1 MTVISPASAVAGS
14 AFNLVVSDEANV
26 GSWIASW
33 IVVAVAYLYMLS
45 LYPSVCSGIV
55 VGRRLLSFGTCSPPS
70 MNYRLKELSVSTAA
84 GTVSVGV
91 FLYQV
96 LR

>member
-1 MTVISPASAVAGS
+1 M
-14 AFNLVVSDEANV
+14 VSDDANV
-26 GSWIASW
+26 ESWIASW

-84 GTVSVGV
+84 GTVSVVTSYLLGS
-91 FLYQV
+91 FSGPGFDL
-96 LR
+96 

>member
-1 MTVISPASAVAGS
+1 M
-14 AFNLVVSDEANV
+14 VSDDANV
-26 GSWIASW
+26 ESWIASW

-84 GTVSVGV
+84 GTTGAGVPTAGLKAAGVSAAAARNNV
-91 FLYQV
+91 
-96 LR
+96 R